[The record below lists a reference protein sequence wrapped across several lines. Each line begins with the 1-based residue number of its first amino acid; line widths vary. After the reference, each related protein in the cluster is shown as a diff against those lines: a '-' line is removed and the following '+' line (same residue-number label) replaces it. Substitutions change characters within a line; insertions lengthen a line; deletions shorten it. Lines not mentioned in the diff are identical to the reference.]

1 MGIEWLKS
9 NQGARIIAYL
19 GDNRPAWFCSIKGEK
34 LLWSNPAARL
44 FGAEQRY
51 SNVKIDNNI
60 LPKEGQIK
68 HLFELGSM
76 GRKSLSRVS
85 FIAGKNNISLTA
97 TYIPMQIDGA
107 QYILIVGVDEIAKEI
122 LQEIAKN
129 KTLVENLFA
138 DKSGFILLNKI
149 GNPIMGTKSEL
160 ELFDK
165 RAIDFL
171 EGFDENVTNIFL
183 SERQENLLIFPKN
196 NIKQEKTEQL
206 DVQKADERQES
217 PVHKDLTSLLDQL
230 AADEELFTPLDEQD
244 DEVLAQN
251 AHLELPKSLA
261 ESENENTQD
270 EINNPQ
276 QNTLYRII
284 GEGFETNVSNE
295 KQQIN
300 EDAEQDDSKYNFAE
314 LSRVLNNRIGGDKN
328 IDNSTLPNLENLNSN
343 ITSLNIDNKRTSKSS
358 SLVNMPEEKQILN
371 RLSLALLIFRDS
383 EILFS
388 NRSMADLL
396 GHLDVASLK
405 KTPLG
410 DIFVKPEEQSEPV
423 GPVTHL
429 VRLDG
434 EKVAINAR
442 LQSIIWNGSS
452 ALMLSANKNQEVEQE
467 NTNNDAE
474 KSISNNMVF
483 EFAKS
488 LSKLEKSG
496 VFRASRN
503 GTLIEHC
510 ANTPKILD
518 RIDDDLKKY
527 PLSLMVGDRE
537 VEKLQQFLEK
547 PARFAFAERP
557 TIKLKAIDP
566 NIEILLFS
574 EGRAGI
580 VTGYLGLIRRINI
593 TAPNIDNEDKKN
605 IDLDIIK
612 NISHALREPL
622 TSIIGFSELIHSSYF
637 GAKDQQ
643 RYIDYAKDINLS
655 GQDILAIISE
665 LEEYAL
671 LNNKAYITNLETI
684 DLGELLET
692 CLLRIRS
699 HANFSRVLIR
709 SAISLKL
716 PKIIAD
722 RKTLEQAILHLLA
735 NAIEQTPVG
744 GQIIVSANCEID
756 DSINIYVRDTGSSES
771 DYNKSF
777 VLFSENID
785 KDRGSRKANISNMGL
800 ALTRSLLEVNSVSL
814 EIDQTNNAG
823 TLSSLIIPANMAIK

>member
-9 NQGARIIAYL
+9 NQGAGIIAYL
-19 GDNRPAWFCSIKGEK
+19 GDSRPAWFCSIKGEK

-44 FGAEQRY
+44 FGVDQNH
-51 SNVKIDNNI
+51 SNLKIDNNI
-60 LPKEGQIK
+60 LLKRGQIK
-68 HLFELGSM
+68 HLFELGSI

-97 TYIPMQIDGA
+97 TYIPMQIDGE
-107 QYILIVGVDEIAKEI
+107 QYILIVGVDGIAKEI
-122 LQEIAKN
+122 LQKTVKN
-129 KTLVENLFA
+129 KALVEGLFA
-138 DKSGFILLNKI
+138 DNSGFILLNKT

-160 ELFDK
+160 ELFD
-165 RAIDFL
+165 RSAIDFL
-171 EGFDENVTNIFL
+171 DGFDENVTNIFL
-183 SERQENLLIFPKN
+183 SERQENLLIFSKN
-196 NIKQEKTEQL
+196 NFEQERIEQS
-206 DVQKADERQES
+206 DVQQADEQQES
-217 PVHKDLTSLLDQL
+217 PAHKDLTSLLDQL
-230 AADEELFTPLDEQD
+230 AADEELFTPLGEQD
-244 DEVLAQN
+244 DEVLARN

-261 ESENENTQD
+261 ESENEDIQD

-284 GEGFETNVSNE
+284 GEGFEANPSDA

-300 EDAEQDDSKYNFAE
+300 ENDGQDDSKYNFAE
-314 LSRVLNNRIGGDKN
+314 LSRVLNNRIGGDRKK
-328 IDNSTLPNLENLNSN
+328 DNSTLPNLNDVNSN
-343 ITSLNIDNKRTSKSS
+343 ITSLNIGNKKTVKSS

-388 NRSMADLL
+388 NRAMSDLL
-396 GHLDVASLK
+396 GYLDSASLK
-405 KTPLG
+405 KTPLS
-410 DIFVKPEEQSEPV
+410 DIFVKPEEQNEPV

-434 EKVAINAR
+434 EKVAIDAR

-452 ALMLSANKNQEVEQE
+452 ALMLSANKNEEAEQE
-467 NTNNDAE
+467 NTSEKTKDNIPNDIA
-474 KSISNNMVF
+474 F

-488 LSKLEKSG
+488 LSKLETGG

-518 RIDDDLKKY
+518 RLDDDLKKY

-537 VEKLQQFLEK
+537 VEKLQNFLEK

-557 TIKLKAIDP
+557 AIKLKAIDP

-580 VTGYLGLIRRINI
+580 VTGYLGLIRRINS
-593 TAPNIDNEDKKN
+593 TLTNSDNDDRKN

-622 TSIIGFSELIHSSYF
+622 TSIIGFSELINSSYF
-637 GAKDQQ
+637 GLKDQQ
-643 RYIDYAKDINLS
+643 RYIDYARDINLS

-665 LEEYAL
+665 LEEYTL
-671 LNNKAYITNLETI
+671 LSNQAYITNLETI
-684 DLGELLET
+684 DLGKLLEL
-692 CLLRIRS
+692 CLLRIRP

-716 PKIIAD
+716 PKIMAD
-722 RKTLEQAILHLLA
+722 RKTLEQAILNLLA

-744 GQIIVSANCEID
+744 SQIIVSANCEAD
-756 DSINIYVRDTGSSES
+756 GSINIYVRDTGTGES
-771 DYNKSF
+771 DYNKNF
-777 VLFSENID
+777 VLFNENID
-785 KDRGSRKANISNMGL
+785 KDRGSRRSNISNMGL
-800 ALTRSLLEVNSVSL
+800 ALTRSLLEINSVSL
-814 EIDQTNNAG
+814 EIDQTNNIG

>member
-9 NQGARIIAYL
+9 NQGARVIAYL
-19 GDNRPAWFCSIKGEK
+19 GDNRPAWFYSVKGEK

-44 FGAEQRY
+44 FG
-51 SNVKIDNNI
+51 VKEKRANLKLSSKI
-60 LPKEGQIK
+60 LPKSGQIK
-68 HLFELGSM
+68 HLFQLGSI

-85 FIAGKNNISLTA
+85 FIKGQRNISLTS
-97 TYIPMQIDGA
+97 TYVPIEIDGV
-107 QYILIVGVDEIAKEI
+107 QYILIVGVDGIEKRL
-122 LQEIAKN
+122 LQKHFTNE
-129 KTLVENLFA
+129 TLLENLFL
-138 DKSGFILLNKI
+138 DNSGFILLNNI
-149 GNPIMGTKSEL
+149 GNPIMGTKTEL
-160 ELFDK
+160 ELFDEN
-165 RAIDFL
+165 AMGFL
-171 EGFDENVTNIFL
+171 KGFDENVINFSL
-183 SERQENLLIFPKN
+183 AERKENLLIFPKN
-196 NIKQEKTEQL
+196 ITEQDKTEQL
-206 DVQKADERQES
+206 NEQQQ
-217 PVHKDLTSLLDQL
+217 PPIHKDLTSLLDKL
-230 AADEELFTPLDEQD
+230 AADEDLFTPLGEQD
-244 DEVLAQN
+244 DEILAQN
-251 AHLELPKSLA
+251 AHLELPSDLVDKK
-261 ESENENTQD
+261 NETPQD
-270 EINNPQ
+270 EINNSQ
-276 QNTLYRII
+276 QKTLYKIT
-284 GEGFETNVSNE
+284 GEGFEASVSKE
-295 KQQIN
+295 QQLEI
-300 EDAEQDDSKYNFAE
+300 DEQDASKYNFAE

-328 IDNSTLPNLENLNSN
+328 IDNSTLSNFNNLNSN
-343 ITSLNIDNKRTSKSS
+343 ITSLNIYNKRTAKSS
-358 SLVNMPEEKQILN
+358 ALVNMPEEKQILN

-388 NRSMADLL
+388 NRAMANLL

-410 DIFVKPEEQSEPV
+410 EIFVQPEEQNEPA

-442 LQSIIWNGSS
+442 LQSINWNGSS
-452 ALMLSANKNQEVEQE
+452 ALMLSANKNQKVEQE
-467 NTNNDAE
+467 NTNDDAE

-488 LSKLEKSG
+488 LSKLETGG

-503 GTLIEHC
+503 GTLVEHC

-547 PARFAFAERP
+547 PAHFAFSERP

-566 NIEILLFS
+566 NIEILLFT
-574 EGRAGI
+574 EGSAGI
-580 VTGYLGLIRRINI
+580 VTGYLGLIRKINP
-593 TAPNIDNEDKKN
+593 TATNIDNEDKKN

-622 TSIIGFSELIHSSYF
+622 TSIIGFSELINSSYF

-643 RYIDYAKDINLS
+643 RYIDYAGDINLS

-665 LEEYAL
+665 LEEFAL

-692 CLLRIRS
+692 CLLRIRP

-716 PKIIAD
+716 PKIMAD
-722 RKTLEQAILHLLA
+722 KKTLEQAILNLLA

-756 DSINIYVRDTGSSES
+756 DSINIYVRDTGTSES

-785 KDRGSRKANISNMGL
+785 KDRGSRRSSISNMGL

-823 TLSSLIIPANMAIK
+823 TLSSLIIPANMAVK